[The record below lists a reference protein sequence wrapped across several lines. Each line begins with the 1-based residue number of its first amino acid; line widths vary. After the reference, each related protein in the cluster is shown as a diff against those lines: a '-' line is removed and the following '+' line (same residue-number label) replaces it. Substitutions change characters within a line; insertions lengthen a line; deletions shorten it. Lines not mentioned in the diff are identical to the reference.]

1 MCVSFWIMNKYQII
15 YIVPHLSCTIM
26 KAVLLWIYSDTCYDM
41 KGTRKIFLFPI
52 HLVSIFLK
60 AIFSVGVMV
69 RANTKINGIS
79 NIFRLW
85 RSNLRVYIRVAEH
98 ILFFQTKLITYL
110 IKSIFIFKIFFKD
123 NGRQRKQFS
132 ISYMKQ

>member
-1 MCVSFWIMNKYQII
+1 MEFQI
-15 YIVPHLSCTIM
+15 YLDFES
-26 KAVLLWIYSDTCYDM
+26 W
-41 KGTRKIFLFPI
+41 
-52 HLVSIFLK
+52 
-60 AIFSVGVMV
+60 
-69 RANTKINGIS
+69 
-79 NIFRLW
+79 
-85 RSNLRVYIRVAEH
+85 SNLRVYIRVAEH